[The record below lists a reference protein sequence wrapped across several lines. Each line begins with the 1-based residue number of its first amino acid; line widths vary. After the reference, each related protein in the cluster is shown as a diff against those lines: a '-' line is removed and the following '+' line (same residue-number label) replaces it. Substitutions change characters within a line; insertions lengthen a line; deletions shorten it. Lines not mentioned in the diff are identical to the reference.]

1 MLNKFCVA
9 RLPQMG
15 QGASP
20 LDCRSFLRDF
30 SHATHPT
37 NTLLFVLKN
46 AIANNTNTA
55 FDVKRDRPSQDLSS
69 PPIIFQAFK
78 RHPSRP
84 SRRPTSTP
92 QTDIW

>member
-20 LDCRSFLRDF
+20 LDCRSFLRDC

-37 NTLLFVLKN
+37 NTLVFVLNN

-78 RHPSRP
+78 GHPSHP

-92 QTDIW
+92 QTDIL